1 MSGSSVIADW
11 TGTPGAAARPG
22 SHRLT
27 RVNAAYER
35 LKADILDNTL
45 PPGFMAPEP
54 DIAARLGMSRTPVR
68 EALITLQGEGLVEL
82 IPRRGV
88 RVLPISANDMREIY
102 ELLTLLEP
110 EAAADV
116 AGQADN
122 AETVAALDESTT
134 RMEKAL
140 RAGDLEGWALA
151 DDDFHRELLR
161 AKGNQRLLAF
171 VNNLFDQAHRARMV
185 TLRLRALPWQSTE
198 EHRAILTAITA
209 GNARQAR
216 SIFRRHRQRAAN
228 ELLGVLEQSR
238 LSNL

>member
-11 TGTPGAAARPG
+11 IGTPGATAKSG
-22 SHRLT
+22 SNRLT

-122 AETVAALDESTT
+122 AATVAALDDSTT

-140 RAGDLEGWALA
+140 RAGDLETWARA
-151 DDDFHRELLR
+151 DDEFHRELLR
-161 AKGNQRLLAF
+161 AKGNQRMLAL

>member
-1 MSGSSVIADW
+1 MNDAKDMAIGGSGQGGPV
-11 TGTPGAAARPG
+11 
-22 SHRLT
+22 HRLS
-27 RVNAAYER
+27 RVNDAYER
-35 LKADILDNTL
+35 LKADILANRL
-45 PPGFMAPEP
+45 PPGFQAPEP
-54 DIAARLGMSRTPVR
+54 EIARLLGMSRTPVR

-82 IPRRGV
+82 VPRRGV
-88 RVLPISANDMREIY
+88 RVLPISPNDMREIY

-110 EAAADV
+110 EATADV

-122 AETVAALDESTT
+122 AATLATLDKSTT

-140 RAGDLEGWALA
+140 RANDLEAWAEA
-151 DDDFHRELLR
+151 DDAFHRELLR

-171 VNNLFDQAHRARMV
+171 VDNLFDQAHRARMV

-198 EHRAILTAITA
+198 EHRAILTAISA
-209 GNARQAR
+209 GDARRAR
-216 SIFRRHRQRAAN
+216 SIFRRHRQRAAD